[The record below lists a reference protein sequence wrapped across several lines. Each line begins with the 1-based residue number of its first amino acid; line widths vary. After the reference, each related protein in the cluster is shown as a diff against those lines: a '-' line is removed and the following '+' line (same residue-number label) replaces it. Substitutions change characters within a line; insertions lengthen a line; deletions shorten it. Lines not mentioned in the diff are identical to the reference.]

1 MSQSQSPTADSNPK
15 KPLFMVWTAPAFL
28 MSETGGFL
36 VSAAAHLEGL
46 TPPAPASPAAQPPAG
61 GTINPETQVPGCSFN
76 PESSN
81 LFTISNNEELSC

>member
-1 MSQSQSPTADSNPK
+1 MSQSQSPAADSNPK

-36 VSAAAHLEGL
+36 VPA
-46 TPPAPASPAAQPPAG
+46 APASPAAQPPAG

-76 PESSN
+76 PESSHR
-81 LFTISNNEELSC
+81 FTIPNNEELPC